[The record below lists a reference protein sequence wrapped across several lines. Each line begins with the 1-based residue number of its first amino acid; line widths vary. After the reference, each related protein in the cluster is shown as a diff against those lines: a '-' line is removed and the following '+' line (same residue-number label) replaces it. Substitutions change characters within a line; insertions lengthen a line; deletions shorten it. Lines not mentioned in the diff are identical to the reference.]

1 MDRTRLAPAVGM
13 LANVAFLAAL
23 SFPFGTGAVSVY
35 YSSGV
40 LNPLLGGLFALVALI
55 VFAAGRQERT
65 DPVLAA
71 GVALAL
77 GMLIAGM
84 TAVWLATARTD
95 AISITWLHRY
105 ALVGTAVSI
114 PTAATWYAYELGIF

>member
-1 MDRTRLAPAVGM
+1 MDRTRLAPAVGI

-23 SFPFGTGAVSVY
+23 SFPFGAGAVSVY
-35 YSSGV
+35 YSSGA
-40 LNPLLGGLFALVALI
+40 LNPLIGGLFALVAMI
-55 VFAAGRQERT
+55 VLAAGREART
-65 DPVLAA
+65 DPVVAA
-71 GVALAL
+71 GVTLAL
-77 GMLIAGM
+77 GILIAGI

-105 ALVGTAVSI
+105 ALAGTAVSI